1 MPMKNPPHV
10 GGLIRR
16 EVIEPLGLT
25 VTKAAKVLHDGR
37 QALSALLN
45 ERVALSRDMA
55 LRVEKA
61 FGPKMEH
68 LMRMQLAYDLA
79 QARREE
85 KSIAVKRYVAEERA
99 TRSLSKA
106 ESACLPT
113 CSTLAASVT
122 LNPSGSITSRRISP
136 PTCGGFFIGMIG
148 NTSLSGS
155 QPGQDPTRRL
165 PQTERSR
172 ASCR

>member
-25 VTKAAKVLHDGR
+25 VTEAAKVLHVGR

-45 ERVALSRDMA
+45 ERAALTPDMA

-61 FGPKMEH
+61 FGPTMDH

-79 QARREE
+79 QARNDER
-85 KSIAVKRYVAEERA
+85 SISVKHYVAEERV
-99 TRSLSKA
+99 R
-106 ESACLPT
+106 
-113 CSTLAASVT
+113 V
-122 LNPSGSITSRRISP
+122 
-136 PTCGGFFIGMIG
+136 
-148 NTSLSGS
+148 
-155 QPGQDPTRRL
+155 
-165 PQTERSR
+165 
-172 ASCR
+172 